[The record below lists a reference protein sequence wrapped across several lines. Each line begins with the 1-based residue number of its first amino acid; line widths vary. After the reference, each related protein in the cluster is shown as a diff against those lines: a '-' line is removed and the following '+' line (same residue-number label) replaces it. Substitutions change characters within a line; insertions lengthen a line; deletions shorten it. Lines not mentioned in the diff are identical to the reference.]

1 MDTKTYDITHSEDL
15 AGGRQQEHEYGDI
28 QGTARIHASR
38 MEEALLQEKPR
49 PLRKSFLKL
58 YACIFIAYLCSA
70 TNGFDA
76 NTFGGLSAM
85 PPFIDFFGINSDN
98 QGLIA
103 ALYVIGN
110 VAGSFFAGP
119 CSDKY
124 GRRVGMAIGSTV
136 CIVGTILQA
145 AAQNLATL
153 EGGRFILGMGAVL
166 VQTAGPSYVVEMA
179 YPKYRGQLTGGF
191 QACFFLGTIV
201 STWLEYG
208 LYYIN
213 TNSSYIWRL
222 PLAVQGFPS
231 ILILCFVWFIPET
244 PRWLL
249 AHDRVEEAKAV
260 LVKYHGDG
268 DPDSVVVR
276 VELEEMM
283 EVIRIDGADK
293 RFWDFRE
300 LFNTRAARYRTF
312 LVTCIAWFGQLDLPP
327 TSYYFPLMAKTAGIT
342 SVHTQLLLNALQTP
356 IMMVAALCGLRFVE
370 KLGRRK
376 VLMVSSAGMSA
387 SVAVITACTANQAG
401 KPAVGA
407 TGVAFLYVFLVV
419 FAFAWSL
426 YPAEVLT
433 FTARAKGKLLFFPF
447 LLRMAYLNFMV
458 NCVNVL
464 NTYVPPVAIANSG
477 WRFYIL
483 YVVWDAFGVV
493 VIYLFFVET
502 RGRSLEELDELFE
515 AKNPKQASLAYKHV
529 LIRSD
534 GTIKDAPES

>member
-222 PLAVQGFPS
+222 PLAVQGLPS
-231 ILILCFVWFIPET
+231 VLILCFVRFIPET

-342 SVHTQLLLNALQTP
+342 SVHIQLLLNALQTP

-419 FAFAWSL
+419 FAFAWQKS
-426 YPAEVLT
+426 
-433 FTARAKGKLLFFPF
+433 
-447 LLRMAYLNFMV
+447 
-458 NCVNVL
+458 
-464 NTYVPPVAIANSG
+464 
-477 WRFYIL
+477 
-483 YVVWDAFGVV
+483 
-493 VIYLFFVET
+493 
-502 RGRSLEELDELFE
+502 
-515 AKNPKQASLAYKHV
+515 
-529 LIRSD
+529 
-534 GTIKDAPES
+534 